1 MNQKN
6 VTVPKLMYIFNTT
19 PFRIPVG
26 KPVETWQVNS
36 KIHMEMEDPDR
47 LAKIVLKKNKIRGL
61 STSSLEVFLQS
72 YINQG
77 KYGIVWR

>member
-26 KPVETWQVNS
+26 KLET
-36 KIHMEMEDPDR
+36 
-47 LAKIVLKKNKIRGL
+47 
-61 STSSLEVFLQS
+61 
-72 YINQG
+72 
-77 KYGIVWR
+77 